1 MTPNT
6 TNTSR
11 TPISD
16 RIGSVLADLADG
28 ADVPLRELA
37 DAAGMSTEQLS
48 DYLSG
53 RGTISL
59 DQLAALC
66 EAVDAALPDVVAQAA
81 RLAGH
86 DA

>member
-1 MTPNT
+1 MTHHNA
-6 TNTSR
+6 SR

-16 RIGSVLADLADG
+16 RIGFVLADLADD
-28 ADVPLRELA
+28 ADVPLHELA
-37 DAAGMSTEQLS
+37 DAAGMSKEQLS

-66 EAVDAALPDVVAQAA
+66 EAFDAALPDVVAQAA